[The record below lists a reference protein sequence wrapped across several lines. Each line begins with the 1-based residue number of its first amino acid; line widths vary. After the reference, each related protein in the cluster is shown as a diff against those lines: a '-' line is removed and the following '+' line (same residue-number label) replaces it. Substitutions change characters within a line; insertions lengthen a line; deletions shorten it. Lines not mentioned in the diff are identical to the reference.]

1 MTAVAQCG
9 STAQHDAGARLV
21 RLARLCAVVAFTSI
35 AAHLWMAWQHL
46 DTPWQSLLMLAMA
59 AFCLPCALKT
69 WRHGGS
75 GPARMLMF
83 AALAMVAFHTLLL
96 TGVGSH
102 GAGHAGGHAGHGLAA
117 AAGGPVIAGGHAG
130 SAVGS
135 VSLPAALP
143 HTEMMLGVI
152 LLELAAAMSAAIYLH
167 RLRQRQ
173 QKHTTA

>member
-21 RLARLCAVVAFTSI
+21 LLARLCAVVAFTSI

-59 AFCLPCALKT
+59 AFCLPCALKS

-96 TGVGSH
+96 TGAGTH
-102 GAGHAGGHAGHGLAA
+102 GAGHAGSHAGHGLAA
-117 AAGGPVIAGGHAG
+117 TAGGSVTAGGHAG

-135 VSLPAALP
+135 LTAALP
-143 HTEMMLGVI
+143 HTEVMLGVI

-173 QKHTTA
+173 QQPTTA